1 MDQGHPV
8 SRLVKARP
16 SLPQGGHRAREGPQG
31 QVVKGGGGSWVTRPS
46 WHAGRAVWRGA
57 RPVLSCPL
65 PPSPQVS
72 WEHKQPQ
79 APQRSLAL
87 GQLPPGL

>member
-1 MDQGHPV
+1 MKEWERGPRSPHRQACESLP
-8 SRLVKARP
+8 L
-16 SLPQGGHRAREGPQG
+16 LPQGGHRGREGPQG
-31 QVVKGGGGSWVTRPS
+31 QVMSAGGRRKRKLGDQAKLARRQGGASY
-46 WHAGRAVWRGA
+46 
-57 RPVLSCPL
+57 PL
-65 PPSPQVS
+65 PSPQAS